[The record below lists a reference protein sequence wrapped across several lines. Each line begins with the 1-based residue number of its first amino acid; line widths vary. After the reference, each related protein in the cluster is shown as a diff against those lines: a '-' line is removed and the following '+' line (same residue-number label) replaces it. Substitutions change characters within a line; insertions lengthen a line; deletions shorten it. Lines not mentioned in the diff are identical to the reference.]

1 MLLLLPLPLLL
12 LPLLLLSQLLLL
24 LPLLLLL
31 LLLLLLRVVVML
43 LRVLLL
49 LMLRRRLL
57 LLRLAAW
64 HCGHV
69 WTGPVLEK
77 RVARHPWRLLLLLLH
92 RRCIESAEGSV
103 AEAACAGGGRVDR
116 PVRVELC

>member
-1 MLLLLPLPLLL
+1 MQTCLQLFAAALLLLPGHLLL
-12 LPLLLLSQLLLL
+12 L
-24 LPLLLLL
+24 
-31 LLLLLLRVVVML
+31 
-43 LRVLLL
+43 
-49 LMLRRRLL
+49 LRRRLL